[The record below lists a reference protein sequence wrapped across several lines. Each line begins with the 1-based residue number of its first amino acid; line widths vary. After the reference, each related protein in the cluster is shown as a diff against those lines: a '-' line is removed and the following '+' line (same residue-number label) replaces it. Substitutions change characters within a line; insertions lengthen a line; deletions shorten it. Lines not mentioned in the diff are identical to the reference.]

1 MKTLTHIGFG
11 NMVNSDKMIAVLQP
25 DSAPVKRI
33 VQHGKEQG
41 IVVDATQGRK
51 TKAVKARDNSTK
63 SRDIN
68 GRRRM
73 NQKGI
78 LVVVSGFSGAGKGT
92 LMKKLVTDY
101 ENYALSVSMT
111 TRQPRTGEVDGRDYF
126 FVTDEEYC
134 GHYYGTPKDFVE
146 KNLEEG
152 KDVILEIEIQ
162 GAHKV
167 RAQYPDAV
175 LLFVMPP
182 SAKELYNRLTGRATE
197 TEEVIRQRML
207 RAVEESEG
215 IDTYD
220 YIVVNDKL
228 EDCIAQINTIVN
240 AARHTPSQNIEFIGE
255 IRKELKEFLGSR

>member
-1 MKTLTHIGFG
+1 
-11 NMVNSDKMIAVLQP
+11 
-25 DSAPVKRI
+25 
-33 VQHGKEQG
+33 
-41 IVVDATQGRK
+41 
-51 TKAVKARDNSTK
+51 
-63 SRDIN
+63 
-68 GRRRM
+68 M

-126 FVTDEEYC
+126 FRTKEEVEAMIEAAELLEYAQYVEN
-134 GHYYGTPKDFVE
+134 YYGTPRSYVE
-146 KNLEEG
+146 EMLSKGKN
-152 KDVILEIEIQ
+152 VILEIEIQ